1 MKKLETVFALTI
13 RVLVYVCAIAG
24 GVTIG
29 VGFADCV
36 TAAEFSNTALVL
48 PMQIAVG
55 VFAGALATGAALIFL
70 DELLDL

>member
-1 MKKLETVFALTI
+1 MKKLETIFTLTI
-13 RVLVYVCAIAG
+13 RVLVYACAIAC
-24 GVTIG
+24 GVMFG

-55 VFAGALATGAALIFL
+55 VFAGTCATGMALAFL
-70 DELLDL
+70 DGLLDP